1 MESKEYFE
9 KVMQDRGWMLTYVR
23 TQISR
28 IIKIPTCIATSWD
41 DFEHEFGFPFGRRF
55 SILE

>member
-1 MESKEYFE
+1 METREYFE
-9 KVMQDRGWMLTYVR
+9 KAMQDRGWMLTYVR

-41 DFEHEFGFPFGRRF
+41 DFEHEL
-55 SILE
+55 LE

>member
-9 KVMQDRGWMLTYVR
+9 KVMQDRGLTYVR
-23 TQISR
+23 TRISR

-41 DFEHEFGFPFGRRF
+41 DFEHEY
-55 SILE
+55 LE

>member
-1 MESKEYFE
+1 MAYK
-9 KVMQDRGWMLTYVR
+9 KGQDRRQMLTYVR

-41 DFEHEFGFPFGRRF
+41 DFEHE
-55 SILE
+55 SHE